1 MQNMNPMNL
10 LQQLNQFRAGIN
22 GNPEEIVKKMVS
34 SGQVSQA
41 ELNQAQQVAKQLQD
55 MLKL

>member
-1 MQNMNPMNL
+1 MNPMNL
-10 LQQLNQFRAGIN
+10 MQQLNQFRAGIQ

-41 ELNQAQQVAKQLQD
+41 ELNQAQQMAKQIQE
-55 MLKL
+55 MFKL